1 MKKKLFLTP
10 EDAESAFYDAF
21 ERADLAAMMTV
32 WAIDKDTVCIHP
44 QGPRLA
50 GFDAIRASFAEIF
63 SHGPNL
69 HFDITDLR
77 KHHGQTLAIHCVY
90 ETINHRGAG
99 ADEKPR
105 PVFST
110 NVYTL
115 TPQGWRILVHHAA
128 ISPEGTNTAEQ
139 GTARILHWTL
149 CLKIAWQCLVD
160 ALK

>member
-10 EDAESAFYDAF
+10 EDAEAAFYDAF

-50 GFDAIRASFAEIF
+50 GFDAIRASFSEIF

-77 KHHGQTLAIHCVY
+77 KHGGQTLAVHCVY
-90 ETINHRGAG
+90 ETITHRDSP
-99 ADEKPR
+99 DEKPR
-105 PVFST
+105 PLFST

-115 TPQGWRILVHHAA
+115 TPQGWRILVHQAS
-128 ISPEGTNTAEQ
+128 ISPEGTNAVEQ
-139 GTARILHWTL
+139 GVSRILH
-149 CLKIAWQCLVD
+149 
-160 ALK
+160 